1 MDITQYPVVTRVTTL
16 TLLLGALSGCDLFN
30 KDDETEAPEASFS
43 VNETSGTAP
52 VTVTFTDTS
61 DDGSDDIYQWLWEFG
76 DGNTSSLQNP
86 QHHYPIPGTY
96 TVSLTVTSEDG
107 TDTQTR
113 TDLISVEALPPV
125 AAFSISAI
133 TGDAPLTVTFSDES
147 TQGTGTINQWQWDF
161 GDGNASTESSPTHT
175 YTEPG
180 EYTVS
185 LTVSDEYSSHSVT
198 ATEPVVVTEAQPT
211 ELTLIDSPVNGI
223 SYECGENTGVTEQG
237 GKLYC
242 FEAPVTFSIGSMPI
256 GTLAEFPTDLNVYLQ
271 DLLGVS
277 RSEYSD
283 ASVVKL
289 GRLLQ
294 SLDDDGLIAEAIDI
308 PAETAAKFSAGNSL
322 DDSLNT
328 LAEIANVDLVSE
340 PFAIAHLKRSYEG
353 GEDATFYEITILV
366 DDADAGTLLIPSP
379 IELTFLGAEIL
390 DGTGEA
396 VKSIWLSDTLKID
409 TVFLRNPPE
418 EGQILKVQAKAEGYV
433 DTGTSALLEA
443 GIGGYELELSMLK
456 DQAGLVAKGV
466 MVSKE
471 DVSANVE
478 AGAVTN
484 TITANS
490 RAFFG
495 QPGVS
500 VDIPAGVYLTDA
512 NGNAVEGAEITLV
525 THNLNLDEA
534 RTSLPYFNNSVENL
548 EDLIS
553 DGVISDAENLDVV
566 PLTYTTVNVTD
577 SQGNKVKHFSSDIE
591 IALQLVAGSGDV
603 AGNVFQPGDLL
614 PIFSYDE
621 NTGKVWYE
629 QQAVV
634 EDLNP
639 SDGMYDMRVQTNHL
653 TGYGVAQWYDDYTQ
667 TCRHPGTIVHYK
679 DKYSGDY
686 VKMWDTVEYE
696 TPYSNT
702 RYRYDNIRY
711 KISVLAVNASRGMSL
726 RFGNSHWRR
735 YTDFAPPGTTKDS
748 SHFVHNGW
756 GAYTYQY
763 SVYNKAGALVGY
775 KEIADVCSGET
786 YEVLIDTDDSYGYE
800 EAREKLDELS
810 SASAPAK
817 EEGIASHVGALQ
829 AVHNVSVSLTNAEDE
844 RGEELLEDSREVVL
858 DYTEAFFENNN
869 DALAELAGQ
878 SINDLGC
885 MSSIM
890 EAYKEELDQ
899 NVSAYLAMGGEDYS
913 LAELLTPLV
922 EQVAEEYVDFEP
934 LYITAVDDSLSEF
947 VACGQLLVAQLQ
959 TLGYESSGGTLIIEI
974 QDEFEP
980 VIMANVA
987 AMRAVVDQQL
997 AAGQE
1002 NDLGEGQAQ
1011 VDKFTAEIFENM
1023 LNEATSLAQELI
1035 PLSQFSSVNLTEIE
1049 SQQAYLESLRFA
1061 GLISDF

>member
-30 KDDETEAPEASFS
+30 KDDEKEAPDASFS

-52 VTVTFTDTS
+52 VTVAFTDTS
-61 DDGSDDIYQWLWEFG
+61 EDGSEDIYQWLWEFG

-86 QHHYPIPGTY
+86 QHDYPIPGTY

-107 TDTQTR
+107 ADTEIR

-125 AAFSISAI
+125 AAFSVSSTA
-133 TGDAPLTVTFSDES
+133 GDAPLTVTFSDDS
-147 TQGTGTINQWQWDF
+147 TQGTGTINQWAWDF
-161 GDGNASTESSPTHT
+161 GDGNISTESSPEHI

-185 LTVSDEYSSHSVT
+185 LTVSDEYSSHTVT
-198 ATEPVVVTEAQPT
+198 STEPVVVTEAPPT
-211 ELTLIDSPVNGI
+211 ELTLIDSPVNGV

-242 FEAPVTFSIGSMPI
+242 YEAPVSFFVGNMAI
-256 GTLAEFPTDLNVYLQ
+256 GTLTEFPEDLNVYLQ
-271 DLLGVS
+271 DLLGVA

-294 SLDDDGLIAEAIDI
+294 SLDDDGLIAEAINI
-308 PAETAAKFSAGNSL
+308 PAQTAAKFSAGNSL
-322 DDSLNT
+322 DDNLNT
-328 LAEIANVDLVSE
+328 LAEIANIDLVSE

-366 DDADAGTLLIPSP
+366 DDADAGTLLIPAP

-390 DGTGEA
+390 DSDGEA
-396 VKSIWLSDTLKID
+396 INSLVLADTLK
-409 TVFLRNPPE
+409 VAKVSLRNPPQ
-418 EGQILKVQAKAEGYV
+418 EGQVLKVQAKAEGYV

-443 GIGGYELELSMLK
+443 VNGSYELEISMLK
-456 DQAGLVAKGV
+456 DQSGLVANGV
-466 MVSKE
+466 MVTKE
-471 DVSANVE
+471 NISGQVE
-478 AGAVTN
+478 AGTVTSN
-484 TITANS
+484 ITAT
-490 RAFFG
+490 ATPYFG
-495 QPGVS
+495 QPGGNVE
-500 VDIPAGVYLTDA
+500 IPAGVYMTDA
-512 NGNAVEGAEITLV
+512 NGNAIDGAEITLA
-525 THNLNLDEA
+525 TLNLRQDEA
-534 RTSLPYFNNSVENL
+534 RTSLPDFNNSVANL

-553 DGVISDAENLDVV
+553 DGVISEAESLDVV
-566 PLTYTTVNVTD
+566 PLTYTTINVTD
-577 SQGNKVKHFSSDIE
+577 NQGNKVKQFSSDIE
-591 IALQLVAGSGDV
+591 ITLQLAVGSGDV
-603 AGNVFQPGDLL
+603 AGNVFQPGDQL
-614 PIFSYDE
+614 PIYSYDE
-621 NTGKVWYE
+621 NTGRVRYE

-639 SDGMYDMRVQTNHL
+639 LDGMYDVRAQTNHL
-653 TGYGVAQWYDDYTQ
+653 TGYGVAQWYDDYNQQCT
-667 TCRHPGTIVHYK
+667 HPGTIIHYK
-679 DKYSGDY
+679 DKYSGDF

-696 TPYSNT
+696 APYSNT

-711 KISVLAVNASRGMSL
+711 KVSVLSVNASRGVSL
-726 RFGNSHWRR
+726 LWGGSHYSR
-735 YTDFAPPGTTKDS
+735 YNDFAPPGTTKES

-756 GAYTYQY
+756 GAHTFQY

-775 KEIADVCSGET
+775 KEIANVCSGET

-800 EAREKLDELS
+800 EARDKLDELS

-844 RGEELLEDSREVVL
+844 RGEELLDDSREVVL

-890 EAYKEELDQ
+890 AAYKEELNQ
-899 NVSAYLAMGGEDYS
+899 NLSAYLAMGGEDYS
-913 LAELLTPLV
+913 LAELLTPLI

-934 LYITAVDDSLSEF
+934 LYITAVDDSLSEY
-947 VACGQLLVAQLQ
+947 VACGQTLVAQLQ

-987 AMRAVVDQQL
+987 AMRALVDQQL

-1002 NDLGEGQAQ
+1002 TDLGEGQAQ

-1023 LNEATSLAQELI
+1023 LSEATSLAQELI

-1049 SQQAYLESLRFA
+1049 SQQAYLESLRVA
-1061 GLISDF
+1061 GLTSDF